1 MMYILEQQDSPASVY
16 ISQLRDKNI
25 QKDSL
30 RFRTNITR
38 LGQILAVEIGKT
50 LTYKTI
56 NTQTPLG
63 TAQCRIIDDKI
74 VIASILRAAIPMHQ
88 GFLNIYD
95 DAENAFLSEYRSY
108 NPDGTFDIK
117 FEYMS
122 SPSLT
127 DKVLIIADPM
137 LASGKSIITALNGL
151 LQNGKPK
158 KIHIASII
166 ASLQGINHINI
177 KTSEM
182 GINPDIWTVAADTQ
196 LNSHGYI
203 IPGLGDA
210 GDLCFGQKL

>member
-1 MMYILEQQDSPASVY
+1 MMHILEQQDSPASVY

-56 NTQTPLG
+56 DTQTPLG
-63 TAQCRIIDDKI
+63 TAQCRTIDDKI

-151 LQNGKPK
+151 LQNGTPK

-166 ASLQGINHINI
+166 ASLQGITHINI

-182 GINPDIWTVAADTQ
+182 GITPDIWTVAADTQ

-210 GDLCFGQKL
+210 GDLSFGQKL